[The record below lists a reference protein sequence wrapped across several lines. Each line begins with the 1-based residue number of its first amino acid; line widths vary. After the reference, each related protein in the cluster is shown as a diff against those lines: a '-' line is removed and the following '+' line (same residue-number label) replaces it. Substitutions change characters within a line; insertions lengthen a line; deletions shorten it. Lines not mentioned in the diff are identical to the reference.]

1 MSQSDCISSRGVGFL
16 PDVPKFFDVLNDL
29 WHPETNPEGIVNLG
43 LAENL
48 HVNPHALTYGDG
60 FTGSKVLRK
69 AFCQFLNRYFE
80 PRIPVIPS
88 HLTIT
93 PGVGNAIEC
102 CEWSLFNSQDQ
113 GLIGRPSW
121 IAFNYI
127 FGIRAGVQVREVS
140 FKGLDPFCLEAVDEY
155 EKEYIAAKKEGKCI
169 QAILLCSPH
178 NPLDSMNT
186 AEADKRQGR
195 YYSKQALMAYMRLCG
210 KWDLHLLVDE
220 IYALSVFENTEMED
234 AVPFTSV
241 LSLSPEGL
249 MDPRKIHAQWGFSRD
264 IHVLTVRQDFG
275 ATGLRIGCLIS
286 QSNPVFLKSLES
298 FSLFNFPSSLADNA
312 AAALLMDEKFMD
324 SYISLY
330 HSRLEESY
338 KYVTRFLKKHGIP
351 YRKSNASLF
360 LMVNLAAVAH
370 VVSDDDILALLRK
383 QKLYVTS
390 ASGYQ
395 SETSGWFRVVIAHPQ
410 HVLDEGLKRMQRA
423 LS

>member
-16 PDVPKFFDVLNDL
+16 PDVPKFFDVLDDL

-48 HVNPHALTYGDG
+48 HVDPHALTYGDG
-60 FTGSKVLRK
+60 FTGSKVLKK

-80 PRIPVIPS
+80 PRISLIPS

-102 CEWSLFNSQDQ
+102 CAWSLFNSRDEV
-113 GLIGRPSW
+113 LIGRPYW
-121 IAFNYI
+121 TAFNYI

-140 FKGLDPFCLEAVDEY
+140 FKGLDPFSLEAVDEY
-155 EKEYIAAKKEGKCI
+155 EKEYIQAKKEGKCV
-169 QAILLCSPH
+169 QAVLLCSPH
-178 NPLDSMNT
+178 NPL
-186 AEADKRQGR
+186 GR
-195 YYSKQALMAYMRLCG
+195 CYSKEVLTAYMRLCG

-234 AVPFTSV
+234 AVPFTSI
-241 LSLSPEGL
+241 LSLSAEGL
-249 MDPRKIHAQWGFSRD
+249 MDPRKIHAQWGFSKVPLLILRD
-264 IHVLTVRQDFG
+264 VHELTVRQDFG
-275 ATGLRIGCLIS
+275 ATGIRIGCLIS

-312 AAALLMDEKFMD
+312 AAALLMDDKFTD

-330 HSRLEESY
+330 RSRLQENY
-338 KYVTRFLKKHGIP
+338 QYVTCCLKDHGIP

-383 QKLYVTS
+383 EKLYVTS
-390 ASGYQ
+390 ASGYK
-395 SETSGWFRVVIAHPQ
+395 SETSGWFRLVIAHPQ
-410 HVLDEGLKRMQRA
+410 HVLDEGLKRVQRA

>member
-16 PDVPKFFDVLNDL
+16 PDVPKFFDVLNIL
-29 WHPETNPEGIVNLG
+29 WHPETNPEGTVNLG

-60 FTGSKVLRK
+60 FTGSKELKK

-80 PRIPVIPS
+80 PRVPVIPS
-88 HLTIT
+88 HSTIT

-102 CEWSLFNSQDQ
+102 CAWSLFNSQDQ
-113 GLIGRPSW
+113 VLIGRPYW
-121 IAFNYI
+121 TAFDYI

-140 FKGLDPFCLEAVDEY
+140 FKGLDLFCLLAVDEY
-155 EKEYIAAKKEGKCI
+155 EKGYIAAKKEGKCV
-169 QAILLCSPH
+169 QAILLCYPH
-178 NPLDSMNT
+178 NPL
-186 AEADKRQGR
+186 GR
-195 YYSKQALMAYMRLCG
+195 CYSKQVLMAYMRLCG
-210 KWDLHLLVDE
+210 KWDLHLLVGE
-220 IYALSVFENTEMED
+220 IYALSVFENAEMED

-241 LSLSPEGL
+241 LSLSAEGL
-249 MDPRKIHAQWGFSRD
+249 MDPRKIHAQWGFSK
-264 IHVLTVRQDFG
+264 DFG
-275 ATGLRIGCLIS
+275 ATGMRIGCLIS

-312 AAALLMDEKFMD
+312 AAALLMDEKFTD
-324 SYISLY
+324 CYISLY
-330 HSRLEESY
+330 RSRLEESY
-338 KYVTRFLKKHGIP
+338 KYVTRFLKEHGIP

-370 VVSDDDILALLRK
+370 VVSDDDILALLREE
-383 QKLYVTS
+383 KLYVTS
-390 ASGYQ
+390 ASGYK
-395 SETSGWFRVVIAHPQ
+395 SETSGWFRLVIAHPQ